1 MALLRRVLASF
12 ALVAAG
18 YLIALILIPPAADAW
33 MSRGMRVQLA
43 EPSKPDCKDQRWPNA
58 DRLCLTWTAPRDMDV
73 GADGRR
79 P

>member
-1 MALLRRVLASF
+1 MALLRRVFASF

-33 MSRGMRVQLA
+33 VSRGTRAQIPA
-43 EPSKPDCKDQRWPNA
+43 PSTLPCEKQRWPNA
-58 DRLCLTWTAPRDMDV
+58 DRVCLTWTAPRETDARA
-73 GADGRR
+73 GGSR